1 MPFVILGFR
10 RLFIIVLFDL
20 YWRRLCSGLLPNI
33 PCSITSPRVHLEE
46 GLHFQNQTLPPQ
58 KGRGEVKPSIA
69 LGVNH
74 VKNLLFCSI
83 WNGVNRPL
91 GYDRNCHFSCAKN
104 LSLSQTIRTD
114 TAVETLLAADWDAN
128 DQTAHKSFWLDFA
141 ETGSTHLPFLNQ
153 NSNVWR

>member
-10 RLFIIVLFDL
+10 RLLISVPFDL
-20 YWRRLCSGLLPNI
+20 YWCRLCSGLLPNS
-33 PCSITSPRVHLEE
+33 PCSITSPSVHLVYTV
-46 GLHFQNQTLPPQ
+46 FKRKPQ

-74 VKNLLFCSI
+74 VKNLSFCSI
-83 WNGVNRPL
+83 RHGVNRPL

-104 LSLSQTIRTD
+104 LSPSQTIRTD
-114 TAVETLLAADWDAN
+114 TAVETLPAADWDAN
-128 DQTAHKSFWLDFA
+128 DQTAHKSFRLDFA
-141 ETGSTHLPFLNQ
+141 ETGSTHLPFLSQ